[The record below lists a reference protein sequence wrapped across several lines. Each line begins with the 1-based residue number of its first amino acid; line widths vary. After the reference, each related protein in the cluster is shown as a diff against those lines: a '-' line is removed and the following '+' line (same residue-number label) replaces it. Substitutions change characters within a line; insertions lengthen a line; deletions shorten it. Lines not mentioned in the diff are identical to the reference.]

1 MLRKWREDR
10 QYRKYENQLITRRI
24 RLWDVPES
32 LRRNPTYARR
42 IYITGFQADRMV
54 SRERYGEDLLKLETE
69 IALVDALGNCPVL
82 LDRLQTVL
90 RDMQRNLKLFE
101 LYDISDFH

>member
-1 MLRKWREDR
+1 MLREWREEQR
-10 QYRKYENQLITRRI
+10 YQKYELQLLTRKI
-24 RLWDVPES
+24 GMWEVPES
-32 LRRNPTYARR
+32 LRRDLEWARG
-42 IYITGFQADRMV
+42 IYIMGFRADRMV
-54 SRERYGEDLLKLETE
+54 SRARYEEDLLKLEAE

-90 RDMQRNLKLFE
+90 RDMQHNLTLFE

>member
-1 MLRKWREDR
+1 
-10 QYRKYENQLITRRI
+10 
-24 RLWDVPES
+24 
-32 LRRNPTYARR
+32 
-42 IYITGFQADRMV
+42 MV
-54 SRERYGEDLLKLETE
+54 SRERYEDDLLKLETE

-90 RDMQRNLKLFE
+90 RDMQHNLKLFE